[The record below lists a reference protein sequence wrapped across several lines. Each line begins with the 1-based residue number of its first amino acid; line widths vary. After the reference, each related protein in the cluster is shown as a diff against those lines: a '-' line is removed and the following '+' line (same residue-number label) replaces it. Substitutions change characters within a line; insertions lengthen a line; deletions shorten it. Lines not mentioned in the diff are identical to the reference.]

1 MFSEAC
7 PVHSAAL
14 DSRKN
19 QSTVTLLS
27 RVGKRNATAECAT
40 CAFCQKAL
48 ECIEMQSVMGGA
60 LDRVWTAL
68 WSDRF
73 EGVAVLTSD
82 L

>member
-1 MFSEAC
+1 MLSEGC

-14 DSRKN
+14 DSRRN

-27 RVGKRNATAECAT
+27 RVGKRNATAECAK

-48 ECIEMQSVMGGA
+48 ECIEVQSTMGGS

-68 WSDRF
+68 WNDRF
-73 EGVAVLTSD
+73 EGVAVLTAN